1 MVVSGF
7 RCDNNQITYGSVFAV
22 FALYCQQFCYYVD
35 LVCCFTL
42 PGGGL
47 QIVYSV
53 HVPLFIVDL
62 PLKVGL
68 VVLQV
73 VLILS

>member
-1 MVVSGF
+1 MDQSLQCSRTVSAILLPVSEVPFG
-7 RCDNNQITYGSVFAV
+7 
-22 FALYCQQFCYYVD
+22 FCYYVG

-47 QIVYSV
+47 QIVYFV

>member
-1 MVVSGF
+1 MLAPQKRVVLS
-7 RCDNNQITYGSVFAV
+7 AV
-22 FALYCQQFCYYVD
+22 CYYVG

-47 QIVYSV
+47 QIVYFV
-53 HVPLFIVDL
+53 HVPLFTVDL
-62 PLKVGL
+62 PLKVVL
-68 VVLQV
+68 VVCQV